1 MLLSAFVCDHF
12 WRTLRTI
19 WYLQYDLTARGL
31 RKRPETTADFAQRV
45 LNHYLGPGRLR
56 PHVLP
61 GFLVWLGGFIG
72 YLIAA
77 ICQAPGAS
85 LLGVLVVFVCT
96 LFFAYLW
103 YKS

>member
-1 MLLSAFVCDHF
+1 
-12 WRTLRTI
+12 
-19 WYLQYDLTARGL
+19 
-31 RKRPETTADFAQRV
+31 
-45 LNHYLGPGRLR
+45 
-56 PHVLP
+56 VLP